1 MKSTAIKPNDVL
13 LNITGASIGRASLI
27 PEDFPKANLNQH
39 VCILRPRKENI
50 SPDFLHLVVS
60 SNLIQNQ
67 IFAYENGTSR
77 EGLNFSQVGSL
88 LVSLPSLNEQK
99 DIVKQVREYE
109 ERIFS
114 LSAGIENQIQK
125 LKEYRQSLI
134 SAAVTG
140 KIDVRD
146 EIEVVQSIKTKEYD
160 IEDASLMFM
169 YFVDECYRRQAF
181 FGRLMAV
188 KNYFLLHY
196 ILEINPQLAHFKRL
210 PKGPH
215 DPEFWDRLENLLV
228 EKGWISIE
236 EPNKEKKNVKYMPNR
251 SIEYKSVLKEQ
262 FGDGWETVQKVVNE
276 MADKDSQHA
285 EVLATVYA
293 AWNDLM
299 IFGKEPSEEKILNE
313 VLNHWPGEEKQKIP
327 ESAWRRGIKKLERL
341 GIAPAGFGKPTR
353 DQMKLL

>member
-1 MKSTAIKPNDVL
+1 
-13 LNITGASIGRASLI
+13 
-27 PEDFPKANLNQH
+27 
-39 VCILRPRKENI
+39 
-50 SPDFLHLVVS
+50 
-60 SNLIQNQ
+60 
-67 IFAYENGTSR
+67 
-77 EGLNFSQVGSL
+77 
-88 LVSLPSLNEQK
+88 
-99 DIVKQVREYE
+99 
-109 ERIFS
+109 
-114 LSAGIENQIQK
+114 
-125 LKEYRQSLI
+125 
-134 SAAVTG
+134 
-140 KIDVRD
+140 
-146 EIEVVQSIKTKEYD
+146 
-160 IEDASLMFM
+160 MFM

>member
-146 EIEVVQSIKTKEYD
+146 EIEVVQSINT
-160 IEDASLMFM
+160 
-169 YFVDECYRRQAF
+169 
-181 FGRLMAV
+181 
-188 KNYFLLHY
+188 
-196 ILEINPQLAHFKRL
+196 ILR
-210 PKGPH
+210 
-215 DPEFWDRLENLLV
+215 
-228 EKGWISIE
+228 
-236 EPNKEKKNVKYMPNR
+236 MPR
-251 SIEYKSVLKEQ
+251 
-262 FGDGWETVQKVVNE
+262 
-276 MADKDSQHA
+276 
-285 EVLATVYA
+285 
-293 AWNDLM
+293 
-299 IFGKEPSEEKILNE
+299 
-313 VLNHWPGEEKQKIP
+313 
-327 ESAWRRGIKKLERL
+327 
-341 GIAPAGFGKPTR
+341 
-353 DQMKLL
+353 